1 MRLRAAI
8 VLAITTTRLS
18 LPATTESLEIV
29 LERMDRAAASFK
41 DLSADVRSVQ
51 HTAVINEDNTD
62 TGRMLLKRS
71 KHDMRMLI
79 ELTQPDVKSIAIQG
93 HKVEIYFPKRN
104 AVEEYDIG
112 ERRELVNQFLLIGF
126 GTSGKELSSAYNMK
140 VLGADMAAGQANTH
154 LELVPKSSEVQ
165 KNLKKLELWIPESE
179 GYPIQQ
185 KFYLAAGDYRL
196 VTYTNVKVNPPLTDA
211 DLKLKVPKDA
221 KRVSPQKQS

>member
-8 VLAITTTRLS
+8 VLAFTTTTLS
-18 LPATTESLEIV
+18 LPAATDSLENV

-41 DLSADVRSVQ
+41 ALSADVKSVQ

-62 TGRMLLKRS
+62 IGRMLLKRS

-79 ELTQPDVKSIAIQG
+79 ELTQPDVKSIDIQG
-93 HKVEIYFPKRN
+93 HKVEIYYPKRN
-104 AVEEYDIG
+104 VVEEYDIG

-126 GTSGKELSSAYNMK
+126 GTSGKELSSAYNIS
-140 VLGADMAAGQANTH
+140 VLGSDTVAGQTATH
-154 LELVPKSSEVQ
+154 LELVPKSPEVL
-165 KNLKKLELWIPESE
+165 KNLKKLELWIPDSE

-185 KFYLAAGDYRL
+185 KFYLAAGDYKL

-221 KRVSPQKQS
+221 KRVFPQKQS

>member
-8 VLAITTTRLS
+8 VLAFTTTQLS
-18 LPATTESLEIV
+18 LPAATESLENV

-41 DLSADVRSVQ
+41 ALSADVKSVQ

-62 TGRMLLKRS
+62 IGRMLLKRS
-71 KHDMRMLI
+71 KHDMRMVVD
-79 ELTQPDVKSIAIQG
+79 LTQPDPKSIAIQG
-93 HKVEIYFPKRN
+93 HKVEIFYPKRN

-126 GTSGKELSSAYNMK
+126 GTSGKELSSAYNIR
-140 VLGADMAAGQANTH
+140 VLGSDTVAGPATH
-154 LELVPKSSEVQ
+154 LELVPKSPEVL

-185 KFYLAAGDYRL
+185 KFYLAAGDYKL
-196 VTYTNVKVNPPLTDA
+196 VTYTNVTVNPPLTDA

-221 KRVSPQKQS
+221 KRVFPQK